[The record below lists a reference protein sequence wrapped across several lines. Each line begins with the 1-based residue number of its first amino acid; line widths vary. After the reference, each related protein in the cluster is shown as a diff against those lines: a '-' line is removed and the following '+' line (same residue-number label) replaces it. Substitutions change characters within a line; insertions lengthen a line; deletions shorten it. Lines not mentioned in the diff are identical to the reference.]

1 MLKDINSDIDKKE
14 KKNNISSGSDNSD
27 NTYNSDNEA
36 DKNDKSKYDFN
47 MNTFFKSKREMII
60 YKMVKDFF
68 IKNCTRKTI
77 EKVVNIIEKNSDI
90 SLRILDWFVT
100 KYTKKK
106 INIIIDN
113 KEDKDVKE
121 FKEFDVHISYKGQLK
136 SFKKKIFDPFKR
148 KEPCKF
154 NFAWDPEDPT
164 KKVTT
169 TLAQLNFFKWS
180 ITNKII
186 DYVETNL
193 IQIIKAMNQ
202 SNKDDRKKKTDKK
215 VKRENKEKEESIK
228 INVSKKE
235 NSVDDEVEITLT
247 FD

>member
-1 MLKDINSDIDKKE
+1 MLKDIKNDIDKKE
-14 KKNNISSGSDNSD
+14 KTNSTNKSLSSDDSDNETYDSD
-27 NTYNSDNEA
+27 LEA

-68 IKNCTRKTI
+68 IKICSKKTI
-77 EKVVNIIEKNSDI
+77 EKMVNIIEKNSDI

-113 KEDKDVKE
+113 EEV
-121 FKEFDVHISYKGQLK
+121 KEFDVHISYKGQLK

-154 NFAWDPEDPT
+154 NFVWDPADPAR
-164 KKVTT
+164 KVTT
-169 TLAQLNFFKWS
+169 TLAQLNFFKWA
-180 ITNKII
+180 ITNRII

-193 IQIIKAMNQ
+193 IHITKAMNQ
-202 SNKDDRKKKTDKK
+202 SNKDDRKKKKDKK
-215 VKRENKEKEESIK
+215 VKRENKEKENLIK

-235 NSVDDEVEITLT
+235 NTDDEVEITLT

>member
-1 MLKDINSDIDKKE
+1 MPKDNKSNE
-14 KKNNISSGSDNSD
+14 KKTKNELSSSEDSDNE
-27 NTYNSDNEA
+27 TYDSNLEA

-47 MNTFFKSKREMII
+47 MNTFFKSKREMLI
-60 YKMVKDFF
+60 YKMVRDFF
-68 IKNCTRKTI
+68 LKNCNKKTI
-77 EKVVNIIEKNSDI
+77 EKMVNIIEKNSDI

-113 KEDKDVKE
+113 EEV
-121 FKEFDVHISYKGQLK
+121 KEFDVHISYKGQLK

-169 TLAQLNFFKWS
+169 TLAQLNFFKWA

-186 DYVETNL
+186 DYVEANL
-193 IQIIKAMNQ
+193 IQITKAMNQ
-202 SNKDDRKKKTDKK
+202 SNKDDRKKKREKK
-215 VKRENKEKEESIK
+215 IKRENKEKDESIK

-235 NSVDDEVEITLT
+235 NSDNDEVEITLT

>member
-1 MLKDINSDIDKKE
+1 MPKDNKSDDKKS
-14 KKNNISSGSDNSD
+14 KKELSSDESDNE
-27 NTYNSDNEA
+27 TYDSNLEA

-47 MNTFFKSKREMII
+47 MNTFFKSKREMLI
-60 YKMVKDFF
+60 YKMVRDFF
-68 IKNCTRKTI
+68 LKNCNKKTI
-77 EKVVNIIEKNSDI
+77 EKMVDIIEKNSDI

-113 KEDKDVKE
+113 EEVR
-121 FKEFDVHISYKGQLK
+121 EFDVHISYKGQLK

-169 TLAQLNFFKWS
+169 TLAQLNFFKWA

-186 DYVETNL
+186 DYVEANL
-193 IQIIKAMNQ
+193 IQITKAMNQ
-202 SNKDDRKKKTDKK
+202 SNKDDRKKKREKK
-215 VKRENKEKEESIK
+215 IKKENKEKEESIK

-235 NSVDDEVEITLT
+235 NSEDDEVEITLT